1 VYPVLI
7 HIGPLLIPSYGAIAA
22 LGILLALTLAL
33 RTARI
38 VGVNPNQLWSLSIL
52 ALFTA
57 LAGSRLL
64 LVILNWT
71 VVRSHPA
78 WLLSLAMIHHPLLAA
93 VGSLCALIAAVSF
106 ARRKQMPLRST
117 ADAMAAPL
125 ALCLAFEQLGALLAG
140 SGYGTETSVR
150 WAVTYTNPYAAIWSG
165 APLGVPL
172 HPVQAYAALAFL
184 TIAVSMLVWLPYRRQ
199 QGDIAGLWLLSTGAD
214 VYFTEFWRDP
224 EGRGALLHGLLD
236 GPQIAAIALVL
247 AGALLLRQR
256 GKAQIA
262 HAPEASENQQ
272 VTQQG
277 SEPSR
282 IDERQH
288 ADGAHHDRQAHH
300 ANPGATRGTL

>member
-1 VYPVLI
+1 LF
-7 HIGPLLIPSYGAIAA
+7 
-22 LGILLALTLAL
+22 ALTLAL

-38 VGVNPNQLWSLSIL
+38 AGVNPNHLWSLCIL

-71 VVRSHPA
+71 VLRSHPA

-93 VGSLCALIAAVSF
+93 VGSLFALVAAVTF
-106 ARRKQMPLRST
+106 ARWRRMPLCST
-117 ADAMAAPL
+117 ADAVAAPL

-150 WAVTYTNPYAAIWSG
+150 WAVTYTNPFAALWSG

-184 TIAVSMLVWLPYRRQ
+184 TIAISLLVWLPSRRQ
-199 QGDIAGLWLLSTGAD
+199 QGDIAGLWLLSTGAA

-224 EGRGALLHGLLD
+224 EGRGSLLHGLLD
-236 GPQIAAIALVL
+236 GPQVAAIALVL

-256 GKAQIA
+256 GKSHIGHAQA
-262 HAPEASENQQ
+262 FPAAENPQSTRQ
-272 VTQQG
+272 SG
-277 SEPSR
+277 EPSG
-282 IDERQH
+282 IEEAQPANQDVSE
-288 ADGAHHDRQAHH
+288 AHRE
-300 ANPGATRGTL
+300 